1 MIYLILLLQTAH
13 KSILRHLE
21 NTLES
26 LLKSRLTC
34 TELQNKQIDPFQ
46 NGQKFHTRLHW
57 IDQSVL
63 FCTQIY
69 QLCCYIAKGWCK
81 ASLTIYLSH
90 PHSNIFFICSEIFF
104 LGFIS
109 GMLHAFK
116 RTFFFLL
123 LCCLCS
129 VQYVHW
135 PRQQPYSSF
144 SFPKLN
150 CTQKHGK
157 SGLLSTRIDNGTPSS
172 LSLNT
177 LPRCISGHRLDN
189 VHFHWTSRTLVCVK

>member
-1 MIYLILLLQTAH
+1 MYLILLLQTAH
-13 KSILRHLE
+13 KSVLRHLE

-34 TELQNKQIDPFQ
+34 TELQNKQKDPFH

-63 FCTQIY
+63 FFTQIY
-69 QLCCYIAKGWCK
+69 QLCCYIAKGWCE
-81 ASLTIYLSH
+81 ASLKIYLSH
-90 PHSNIFFICSEIFF
+90 PHSNIFFLYSEVFL

-109 GMLHAFK
+109 GMLQVFK

-123 LCCLCS
+123 LCCFCN
-129 VQYVHW
+129 VPCVPW
-135 PRQQPYSSF
+135 PRQQTYSS
-144 SFPKLN
+144 SLPKLN
-150 CTQKHGK
+150 CTQKHAE
-157 SGLLSTRIDNGTPSS
+157 SGLLGTGIDNATPSF

-177 LPRCISGHRLDN
+177 LPRCISGHRWDHI
-189 VHFHWTSRTLVCVK
+189 HFHLTSMTLVCIK